1 MSKDMSNKD
10 HMNSISKEEIETDVH
25 CGKSRSVSEE
35 NKNSELTGDNAT
47 ISTSLLEGRNDPLNA
62 QLTPTH
68 NYCFYT
74 PQNSYI
80 DTFLYNHHKEPSDP
94 FLVLPDIDSQ
104 EMVKKV
110 TKKREQLKDP
120 DEATDV
126 FSGQHETV
134 VKSIVN
140 YGSETVP
147 STELLSGNVL
157 HQGEMGDIQD
167 LQETSG
173 SLLNT
178 NLTNIS
184 NACSRCEPFMSES
197 LEKENKCG
205 NKGSA
210 QHAEIGFKSDEA
222 GDSGYIDVSG
232 SESSS
237 ISPLSPDDELVF
249 HKSATSI
256 LSDDNVSAEKQ
267 LGEFSSDIWNENA
280 DCNLKKNDR
289 VVNVEKDKIIV
300 HGRLSPDDSDT
311 AKDRGTEKED
321 IGQKYSYNKTTD
333 SSKDK
338 RNDCDIHPYIY
349 PSETVEFPDSPQ
361 HLSLVREKFKKNT
374 ENMDDEQVK
383 MLGSENSRNDSSLMT
398 EDSTHCEGFSLNT
411 EDYFEDNL
419 MASHISTPP
428 DSIEHKDFG
437 TDSINVFGSKEMQSL
452 HINSNPEP
460 FSMFPSISDMPST
473 DQSFSNDTLGFDQSL
488 STEISGLSFDSPF
501 VPEMVHSHH
510 QNQISSTPL
519 FEDTVCNRIKSTSPY
534 DVFTISEETFD
545 SLVSDGIAGDEAP
558 DVCLLQKLKT
568 CFDQER
574 IKDIYTLSG
583 RLQDILSPVE
593 IEEILSHTNVYCKF
607 IKDEVIEVL
616 SLAHSEMMSGNF
628 NEKPS
633 SEELNSVVVEDTNV
647 NVEPAEVKNV
657 HLNVGVENME
667 VSKETCFVNKQLT
680 ENNVTIC
687 PTGEVTDCQN
697 TELVKDKDFSFKDL
711 SERDN
716 CIQCSNEQKDT
727 SSSTDKYQFFKE
739 ENSRKYDEEDC
750 SLPVNYPKTSLVLEV
765 GLLEEDA
772 MKERKHH
779 SSKVTVVNPDGSLT
793 SLLVASQAHKETYG
807 ASSRDAG
814 ETNTGLKFYEEK
826 NVKGNYTCSSG
837 AKEPES
843 ILNSNLEAIYDT
855 GERITGSSTSLKES
869 SRYDGADA
877 CGIEQSDRPSS
888 LTFDDNTFKRKKIA
902 FRYLDIVAGNDEDQK
917 SFSSTSNKSDADPM
931 SPVDDLETPDD
942 LDENI
947 FEDEEKEIKI
957 IDPIPEISAAEEL
970 EEERW

>member
-383 MLGSENSRNDSSLMT
+383 MLGSENSRNEDSSLMT

-826 NVKGNYTCSSG
+826 NVK
-837 AKEPES
+837 
-843 ILNSNLEAIYDT
+843 
-855 GERITGSSTSLKES
+855 
-869 SRYDGADA
+869 
-877 CGIEQSDRPSS
+877 DRPSS